1 MWKPETV
8 TTMRGLIHPLLRKL
22 LSLPPQRVPGQ
33 GTLSKGAVLSPKQL
47 FLRQSCSAGPGLV
60 TATDMVKYWQ
70 KVFETNGIPEAQES
84 SQYIVSFVLGAKT
97 VK

>member
-1 MWKPETV
+1 MEARNFS
-8 TTMRGLIHPLLRKL
+8 TMRCLTHLLLRKL
-22 LSLPPQRVPGQ
+22 LSLPAQCVPGR
-33 GTLSKGAVLSPKQL
+33 GTPSKGAVLSPKQL
-47 FLRQSCSAGPGLV
+47 FLRQSCRAGPGLV
-60 TATDMVKYWQ
+60 TATDMVNYWQ